1 MFKLSASHA
10 MGSVLSTFFLCCIL
24 VVGLL
29 STTVLAGSNN
39 SNSAREGTA
48 KSTICHYDGGGR
60 VHILT
65 ISEDAFDKHV
75 SQHGD
80 HALITYYEDEDNDGF
95 GLNGSTVERCTLPDG
110 YAETSEDCDGT
121 DPTINPGATEICDGI
136 DNNCDSL
143 VDEGFDTDGDGF
155 TSCSG
160 DCNDGDA
167 GINPGTTETCDGIDN
182 DCDGLVDEGF
192 DTDGDRCDTLDN
204 RVFNEKISPDEFFTN
219 EPSTTTIS
227 AEILSGNLPLSS
239 VIAYRT
245 DANGNLLYKLGQ
257 MYDDG
262 THGDL
267 READTIFTAQ
277 FDVNEPA
284 AQTIFVR
291 VSATYLGEQNS
302 YLSSVMQITIYDPLP
317 EGASA
322 EVAAVLSRLE
332 QNFFDYIESMDIPSA
347 TQHVLDDALSD
358 PAIAHAEQSGN
369 TISITFTNGIRGV
382 VILNDPNNPVNSP
395 GSAIP
400 TLPNNAKFPGSDKVL
415 IFAPY
420 YGWGIGADP
429 HYNSDDAMD
438 YFSDSVYMQF
448 SPSPPV
454 ITKNEAASLD
464 LVKTWGNYGAVI
476 VDTHG
481 GTWSGNVFLCT
492 GTEATDANQITY
504 ELDLLSKRIIQSSG
518 GNYCF
523 LPSFITKYSVSMKN
537 TFFWLG
543 SCKGL
548 ANDTMWNELR
558 KKGAKV
564 AFGWTDS
571 VRVVFD
577 NARFEEV
584 FDLMLPDSDSV
595 DPVTA
600 KAAFDAVPNKIDNG
614 PCIFGWCTGGTGA
627 TLKLK
632 TSGPDWE
639 NFVFVEGGIVNGDF
653 ETGDWTGWNHGGDY
667 DFRLITGARK
677 HGGTKSAALGRWDT
691 VFNGSDPTSEPY
703 GYEWFYQDFIVPN
716 NVTYLKF
723 YWWMETYDTAAWD
736 WFDAYLEDEHG
747 NALIT
752 ILRRAGKPGSDYGP
766 YWSTQMADG
775 GDGWREVQVDI
786 SAYQGQKV
794 RIYFGQHLDGYG
806 DQQRVYVDDVI
817 LE

>member
-1 MFKLSASHA
+1 MFKLSASRA
-10 MGSVLSTFFLCCIL
+10 TGAVPSAFFLCCIL
-24 VVGLL
+24 AVGLL
-29 STTVLAGSNN
+29 STTVLAGSN
-39 SNSAREGTA
+39 SSDSAQEETA

-60 VHILT
+60 VHRIT
-65 ISEDAFDKHV
+65 ISENAFDKHV
-75 SQHGD
+75 SKHGD
-80 HALITYYEDEDNDGF
+80 HALITYYEDEDNDVF

-110 YAETSEDCDGT
+110 YAETGGDCDGA
-121 DPTINPGATEICDGI
+121 DPAINPGATETCDGI

-167 GINPGTTETCDGIDN
+167 GINPGATEICDGIDN
-182 DCDGLVDEGF
+182 NCDSLVDEG
-192 DTDGDRCDTLDN
+192 CDTLDN
-204 RVFNEKISPDEFFTN
+204 RVFNEKVSPDEFFTN

-227 AEILSGNLPLSS
+227 AEILSGNLLLSS

-245 DANGNLLYKLGQ
+245 DANGNLLYELGQ

-322 EVAAVLSRLE
+322 EVAAILSRLE
-332 QNFFDYIESMDIPSA
+332 QNFFDYIESMDVPSA
-347 TQHVLDDALSD
+347 FQRVLDDALSD
-358 PAIAHAEQSGN
+358 PAIAHAELSGN
-369 TISITFTNGIRGV
+369 TMSITFTNGIRGV
-382 VILNDPNNPVNSP
+382 VIFNDPNNPTQSS

-400 TLPNNAKFPGSDKVL
+400 ILPNNAKFPGSDKVL

-420 YGWGIGADP
+420 YGGDLP
-429 HYNSDDAMD
+429 YTSDDAVD
-438 YFSDSVYMQF
+438 YFSNSVYMQF

-454 ITKNEAASLD
+454 ITKDEAASLA
-464 LVKTWGNYGAVI
+464 LVKTWGDYGAVI

-481 GTWSGNVFLCT
+481 GMSSGNVFICT
-492 GTEATDANQITY
+492 GTEATSANQTTY
-504 ELDLLSKRIIQSSG
+504 ALDLLSGRIAQSSG

-523 LPSFITKYSVSMKN
+523 LPSFITKHSVSMKN

-543 SCKGL
+543 TCKGL
-548 ANDTMWNELR
+548 ANNGMWNELR

-564 AFGWTDS
+564 AFGWTDT
-571 VRVVFD
+571 VRIVFN
-577 NARFEEV
+577 NARFKEV
-584 FDLMLPDSDSV
+584 FGLMLPDSDSV

-600 KAAFDAVPNKIDNG
+600 KAAFDAVPDKTDG
-614 PCIFGWCTGGTGA
+614 FCIFGWCMGGSGA

-639 NFVFVEGGIVNGDF
+639 NFVFTEGGIVNGDF

-667 DFRLITGARK
+667 DFRLIA
-677 HGGTKSAALGRWDT
+677 
-691 VFNGSDPTSEPY
+691 
-703 GYEWFYQDFIVPN
+703 
-716 NVTYLKF
+716 
-723 YWWMETYDTAAWD
+723 
-736 WFDAYLEDEHG
+736 
-747 NALIT
+747 
-752 ILRRAGKPGSDYGP
+752 
-766 YWSTQMADG
+766 
-775 GDGWREVQVDI
+775 
-786 SAYQGQKV
+786 
-794 RIYFGQHLDGYG
+794 
-806 DQQRVYVDDVI
+806 
-817 LE
+817 